1 MSWRPRVRRGRGSR
15 SVTGATTG
23 TGIDQT
29 QSVAG
34 VTRIFNVT
42 GASRP
47 ISVIFS
53 VAAGD
58 SLNMA
63 TTTNPAGL
71 ADENHASWTE
81 ARASSGASTVETVF
95 SSAVVGIRVRRTL
108 GSGSSSVRVFA
119 ADRAPG
125 YNPVYDPTYDVAP
138 AGIADTRRFLMQ
150 ATMGPTVADVDGFSG
165 TFGNWI
171 NAQLA
176 LPAEISLSTNPAVD
190 FNTGQGWAQEAGQE
204 VMRQAIFSTAQ
215 LKMRT
220 AQALSQLIVCGHTA
234 SMRQIDGKMY
244 WQGMLNAASG
254 NFRDV
259 LEVAAVQIW
268 QGNYLNNVNNT
279 ARNGLFPNQ
288 NFMRELLQLFSLGQ
302 EALAKDGSR
311 TFNANGSI
319 RRAYSQPDINAGARL
334 MCGWGEPVNPGTST
348 DRNMAPRPDVAY
360 NGPALSFFG
369 FTEAQYPVFGPQGQT
384 VGSATVNGYTP
395 TAQNIID
402 RKNAVLGIIMLQPSV
417 APFVCRHM
425 ITRLVTDNPTPQY
438 IRRVVAA
445 FENNGSGVRGS
456 MPAVIRAILLDPEAR
471 GNSKPVAFGRV
482 IEPSLMQARMFRYA
496 QQASFPVFDSI
507 TFNGA
512 WQWQRVQGG
521 GRGIMQKTGDW
532 TTQPQTVFSN
542 FPSSFEAAP
551 GIKSPASSLRN
562 SAGISAWLGD
572 GMSGLQFNAGD
583 DVNANNAWG
592 RWLCTSLVA
601 LHNATA
607 GTAAQ
612 KNTAVVARMFAD
624 LMPGQT
630 PAAEEV
636 SELESY
642 GIWLDGQVEG
652 NLRLKYVH
660 LLGGMSVINRFW
672 RQQ

>member
-1 MSWRPRVRRGRGSR
+1 MLILNNGRR
-15 SVTGATTG
+15 
-23 TGIDQT
+23 
-29 QSVAG
+29 
-34 VTRIFNVT
+34 
-42 GASRP
+42 
-47 ISVIFS
+47 
-53 VAAGD
+53 
-58 SLNMA
+58 
-63 TTTNPAGL
+63 
-71 ADENHASWTE
+71 
-81 ARASSGASTVETVF
+81 RAS
-95 SSAVVGIRVRRTL
+95 L
-108 GSGSSSVRVFA
+108 GG
-119 ADRAPG
+119 G
-125 YNPVYDPTYDVAP
+125 TYNPVYNPLYDVSP
-138 AGIADTRRFLMQ
+138 EGPSDLRRFLTQ

-165 TFGNWI
+165 TFGTWI
-171 NAQLA
+171 NNQLA
-176 LPAEISLSTNPAVD
+176 LPAEMALSTNSAVD
-190 FNTGQGWAQEAGQE
+190 FSTGNAFAEDSGREI
-204 VMRQAIFSTAQ
+204 MRQSILSTAQ
-215 LKMRT
+215 LKMRV
-220 AQALSQLIVCGHTA
+220 AQVLSQLIVCGYSA
-234 SMRQIDGKMY
+234 AMRTIDAKAY
-244 WQGMLNAASG
+244 WNGMLNAANG

-259 LEVAAVQIW
+259 LEVASVQVW
-268 QGNYLNNVNNT
+268 QGYYLNNINNT

-311 TFNANGSI
+311 TFNTNGSI
-319 RRAYSQPDINAGARL
+319 ARAYSQPDINAGARL
-334 MCGWGEPVNPGTST
+334 MCGWGEPVNASTST
-348 DRNMAPRPDVAY
+348 NRNMAPRPDVAY

-402 RKNAVLGIIMLQPSV
+402 RKNAVLDIIMLQPSV

-496 QQASFPVFDSI
+496 QQASFAVFDPAI
-507 TFNGA
+507 VFNGA
-512 WQWQRVQGG
+512 WQWQQVQGG
-521 GRGIMQKTGDW
+521 ARGIMRKTGDW
-532 TTQPQTVFSN
+532 TSQPQTVFSN

-562 SAGISAWLGD
+562 SAGISTWLGD

-612 KNTAVVARMFAD
+612 KNAAVVARMLAD

-630 PAAEEV
+630 PSAPV
-636 SELESY
+636 ISELESY
-642 GIWLDGQVEG
+642 GIWLDGQVAG

-660 LLGGMSVINRFW
+660 LLGAMSVVNEFW